1 MEEARDQALP
11 VAEEV
16 CCSSGTTPYQKSL
29 NLQAAA
35 PPGPGAC
42 LWHISMVHGTFA
54 NLEAFSTFAKLA
66 PASRGCSVGCMDD
79 ACTHLLL
86 SRDAGQPPLTSPF
99 TEGDPCT
106 AGTQHLCSWF

>member
-1 MEEARDQALP
+1 MRTTPTEQGRLGIQGPKSLVSALFSTSPMEEARDQALP
-11 VAEEV
+11 EAEEV

-54 NLEAFSTFAKLA
+54 NLEAYFYICK
-66 PASRGCSVGCMDD
+66 
-79 ACTHLLL
+79 AC
-86 SRDAGQPPLTSPF
+86 P
-99 TEGDPCT
+99 
-106 AGTQHLCSWF
+106 